1 MGHPQRKPTFSGIDP
16 DRLPGTINSL
26 ESDTKRLHDSA
37 TRFRNRFA
45 HYDLDTRPL
54 DRLLAISRWA
64 DGELPLLRR
73 RQRLAAAIGEHSS
86 QRTLISVPDSAVT
99 PGAAARATAQGSAL
113 ARDFDQQMGD
123 HYGAVPEHLFAEL
136 AAGGYDGDFLR
147 GFYTTLGPR
156 RLSQLSNAMSGS
168 PYDRRY
174 PDHPD
179 QLAYDR
185 DVLARTFGGFTRVAA
200 DTSPERDRHAFWST
214 WFDRFDDPGQGFRPD
229 LLLPLIDSG
238 TYAPDF
244 LLALADRAFTTDPSR
259 SVTPRMSGSP
269 AVEDPWH
276 ADHYVQLFDALAKCP
291 LAAGQFVARRPDIA
305 ANALYPGGGSTTPE
319 RIAAFTATLKAATVT
334 LRDTHPA
341 LSDRNTAWLLTTNL
355 AHSQDPS
362 LRTAHHYPAV
372 SLLFSEILAQHWD
385 DLQYA
390 ITSPAQDAFWPA
402 PTWNPTAFTH
412 SQNPTRDGLELHPS
426 VWKAFMEESIRNPQA
441 AASMSALFEAYGN
454 KVANSAETAEVSEED
469 QDAVRYLSFSKGLMD
484 SFYSDVFATAEQ
496 QLGNESQA
504 WADEMTSARETL
516 VHAAAGLA
524 TGPDGIA
531 GFAEEKGQE
540 LAAGILESWIHQTVM
555 ATPDEAPKDLL
566 DGIKGLRR
574 AELSSTWPTT
584 FAVHA
589 AALLQS
595 DVLIKS
601 IRPVTVKEPGREVAS
616 TFSGD
621 PYGRGPGQEKYVT
634 GPADDFVSVM
644 RKYGGGEAVSM
655 MSPRQLDAYDRWVR
669 DPAVVGRLAG
679 RGAFDSLLGRDAAQQ
694 SSAKPG

>member
-113 ARDFDQQMGD
+113 ARDFDQQMAD

-229 LLLPLIDSG
+229 LLLPLVDSG

-244 LLALADRAFTTDPSR
+244 LLALTDRAFTTDPSR

-269 AVEDPWH
+269 AVEDAWH

-362 LRTAHHYPAV
+362 LRTAHPYPAV

-441 AASMSALFEAYGN
+441 AASMSALFEASGRKLVN
-454 KVANSAETAEVSEED
+454 DAETAGLSEED
-469 QDAVRYLSFSKGLMD
+469 QDAVAYLSFSKGLMD
-484 SFYSDVFATAEQ
+484 GFYGDVFTTTEQ
-496 QLGNESQA
+496 QLGAESQA
-504 WADEMTSARETL
+504 WADAMTSSRENL
-516 VHAAAGLA
+516 VRAAATLA
-524 TGPDGIA
+524 TGPDGAA
-531 GFAEEKGQE
+531 GFAEQTGQE
-540 LAAGILESWIHQTVM
+540 IATGILESWIHQTVM
-555 ATPDEAPKDLL
+555 ATPGEAPKDLV
-566 DGIKGLRR
+566 DGLKGLQD
-574 AELSSTWPTT
+574 AELSTTWWAT
-584 FAVHA
+584 FASHA
-589 AALLQS
+589 SALLGS
-595 DVLIKS
+595 AATIKS
-601 IRPVTVKEPGREVAS
+601 IRPVAVQLPGHSAP
-616 TFSGD
+616 TTYTGD
-621 PYGRGPGQEKYVT
+621 PYGRGGSAVKYIT
-634 GPADDFVSVM
+634 GPEDDFVSVM
-644 RKYGGGEAVSM
+644 RKYGGQQALAKM
-655 MSPRQLDAYDRWVR
+655 TPRQLGSYSDWIE
-669 DPAVVGRLAG
+669 DPAVVTRLAG
-679 RGAFDSLLGRDAAQQ
+679 RGAFDSLLGRGVTRGD
-694 SSAKPG
+694 SS